1 MNAILTRGTLLC
13 LFTVLLAVPAV
24 TAQDDDR
31 FSFDASFNSDQ
42 FFGFY
47 PFFQGGYAVSDDV
60 DFTFYSILWSGGT
73 GSAWGNWTE
82 FGVGVSFDA
91 AEGLSINPQIGL
103 LNGNLLASGA
113 VGSGVFAEGIVPNV
127 TVNLDQ
133 QGIEGQIY
141 AGFYAPLRDEVDN
154 NLTATTTLSFLHY
167 WINGGYQ
174 FSDLFSA
181 GLHYEHLI
189 NTGGSNVEESADTYQ
204 WFGPYVQFTKPGGGP
219 FIRFA
224 GGTDFLE
231 QNDSFFK
238 LTAGFSL

>member
-1 MNAILTRGTLLC
+1 MVFATTNLK
-13 LFTVLLAVPAV
+13 
-24 TAQDDDR
+24 AQEEADK

-47 PFFQGGYAVSDDV
+47 PFFQGGYAVSDQV
-60 DFTFYSILWSGGT
+60 SFTFYSILWSGGT

-103 LNGNLLASGA
+103 LNGNLLATGA
-113 VGSGVFAEGIVPNV
+113 VGTGLFAEGIVPNV
-127 TVNLDQ
+127 TIGLDQ
-133 QGIEGQIY
+133 EKLEGQIY
-141 AGFYAPLRDEVDN
+141 AGYYAPLRDKVADTEG
-154 NLTATTTLSFLHY
+154 AGTTLTFLHY
-167 WINGGYQ
+167 WVNAGYKV
-174 FSDLFSA
+174 SSLFST

-189 NTGGSNVEESADTYQ
+189 NTGGSNLEESTDTYQ
-204 WFGPYVQFTKPGGGP
+204 WFGPYVQFAKPGGGP
-219 FIRFA
+219 YIRFA

-231 QNDSFFK
+231 ENDSFFK